1 MILHSSREPR
11 RVCGFFFAYTIFLLT
26 WIGKRFIFK
35 SKRFDND
42 LSYTFALPEHAVE
55 FC

>member
-1 MILHSSREPR
+1 MILHSSREPPGLR
-11 RVCGFFFAYTIFLLT
+11 LFFAYTIFLLT